1 MTSNNPNNDLKA
13 ALTVAQR
20 QVERLI
26 RDHPDQFPTYTEG
39 GRWHF
44 TDDPWAPGWSS
55 GFLTGMIWII
65 ALHTQDP
72 WWREQA
78 EHYCHLLEP
87 RAADEETHDIGFLFT
102 PSWGRWH
109 EVDPGPRTKEIL
121 VRAGRTMAKRFNQNG
136 KYLRSFVDPGSTF
149 VDIMMN
155 VDIIFQAAELSG
167 DAALAEVARQ
177 HALTSRRFLVRGDGS
192 TIHEGWFNPDSGEFL
207 RAATHQGFRS
217 DSTWVRGLAWAI
229 YGFGSTYLRTQD
241 AQFLDVAKRCADFY
255 IDHTGDRYIPPND
268 WDDPAPVLPYEASA
282 ASITAAGML
291 QLADILGANGEGY
304 HRYASHIVARLS
316 SPEFLGNPDQGWHG
330 IIKHSTYHQR
340 NKLGVDESVMWGDYY
355 FVEALHRLTTSARR

>member
-167 DAALAEVARQ
+167 DAALAAVARQ

-207 RAATHQGFRS
+207 RAATHQGLQIS
-217 DSTWVRGLAWAI
+217 ISTTLATAI
-229 YGFGSTYLRTQD
+229 SLPMTGTILRLSCPTRPQQPLLLLQ
-241 AQFLDVAKRCADFY
+241 ACFNWQIFWEQTVKVTTA
-255 IDHTGDRYIPPND
+255 
-268 WDDPAPVLPYEASA
+268 
-282 ASITAAGML
+282 TAA
-291 QLADILGANGEGY
+291 ILS
-304 HRYASHIVARLS
+304 RV
-316 SPEFLGNPDQGWHG
+316 
-330 IIKHSTYHQR
+330 
-340 NKLGVDESVMWGDYY
+340 
-355 FVEALHRLTTSARR
+355 